1 MLDQSRFSMMAKF
14 LPCFFSSVLLV
25 GCSSMNIVPVSL
37 NVSATPVI
45 NASEHEMSLPVRLR
59 VYQLSDVNKFKDAT
73 FRELWKHDKKTL
85 AETFIGVHEMTVT
98 PKSQTKIKLDRAEK
112 TKYIGVFALFRHP
125 RLSTWRAY
133 KSVSSQASS
142 LLSSTS
148 VTVSGNVVR
157 IK

>member
-1 MLDQSRFSMMAKF
+1 
-14 LPCFFSSVLLV
+14 
-25 GCSSMNIVPVSL
+25 
-37 NVSATPVI
+37 
-45 NASEHEMSLPVRLR
+45 MSTNDIPL
-59 VYQLSDVNKFKDAT
+59 QL
-73 FRELWKHDKKTL
+73 KTL

-112 TKYIGVFALFRHP
+112 TKYIGVVALFRHP